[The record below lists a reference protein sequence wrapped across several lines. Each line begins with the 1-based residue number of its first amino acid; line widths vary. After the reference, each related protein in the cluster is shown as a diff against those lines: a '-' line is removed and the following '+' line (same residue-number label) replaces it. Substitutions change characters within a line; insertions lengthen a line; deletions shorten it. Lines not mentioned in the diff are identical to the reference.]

1 MGPTPNSVKRSRY
14 AKVNER
20 RRKLR
25 WNNRSTAQLNRR
37 RSERRAD
44 LDAAWTTERRGKRT
58 RHGLVNT
65 GYMASL
71 MAEREEVLREAR
83 EVAAQRQREALPPE
97 LVPVS
102 ESYDGR
108 NQPYVRSAPAAS
120 YATDARASTVAREAL
135 IVPGDAGGWDLT
147 LPSGQRRHFTY
158 KSEAETA
165 LRD

>member
-71 MAEREEVLREAR
+71 MAEREEVLREA
-83 EVAAQRQREALPPE
+83 LPPE

>member
-120 YATDARASTVAREAL
+120 YATRADGTSRSPRVRGDISPTSPKPRPRSVTETVTE
-135 IVPGDAGGWDLT
+135 G
-147 LPSGQRRHFTY
+147 
-158 KSEAETA
+158 
-165 LRD
+165 